1 MRKLSLV
8 AMLVLLGVFM
18 TTESFALFGFGK
30 KKKAKKEVVKI
41 ICPYG
46 AGGTADAIA
55 RKFGKVA
62 TELYSEYE
70 FVVENKTGGDG
81 FAATA
86 YYQNVDPKKMEF
98 MLLGYGNATRHELG
112 KKYNTE
118 PVPYDLSR
126 MRPIG
131 AVDDRTWIVYVKPG
145 TTVQDLIAKAK
156 SGGLKMSGG
165 SPLSDPHLTL
175 GTFMAIEGGTVRVV
189 AYEGGA
195 QQKQGLT
202 AGEVDV
208 FVGSSQAGK
217 QEIEAGI
224 LEALFAFSPDG
235 YTGFP
240 GVKVPGLINNR
251 PAGLSKTTDYSAAIL
266 PGGGFIAGR
275 TGMPAETEEKMQE
288 VIKAVWNAPE
298 FHEWIVEIGLN
309 RFEAYGD
316 DAQAQLDSV
325 VAKSVKA
332 FEMLSGKK

>member
-1 MRKLSLV
+1 
-8 AMLVLLGVFM
+8 M

-62 TELYSEYE
+62 TELYPEYE

-81 FAATA
+81 FTATA

-112 KKYNTE
+112 KKYGTE

-126 MRPIG
+126 MKPIG
-131 AVDDRTWIVYVKPG
+131 AVDDRTWLVYVKPG

-156 SGGLKMSGG
+156 AGTLKMSGG

-175 GTFMAIEGGTVRVV
+175 GTFMAIEGGKVRVV
-189 AYEGGA
+189 PYEGGA
-195 QQKQGLT
+195 QQKQGLLS
-202 AGEVDV
+202 GEVDV

-217 QEIEAGI
+217 SEVEVGT
-224 LEALFAFSPDG
+224 LEPLFAFSADG
-235 YTGFP
+235 YIGFP
-240 GVKVPGLINNR
+240 GIKVPGLVNNR
-251 PAGLSKTTDYSAAIL
+251 PEGLSKTTDYTPSIL

-275 TGMPAETEEKMQE
+275 AGMPEETNKKMQE

-309 RFEAYGD
+309 RAEAYGD
-316 DAQAQLDSV
+316 DAQDQLMSV
-325 VAKSVKA
+325 VDKSVKA
-332 FEMLSGKK
+332 FEMLSGKN